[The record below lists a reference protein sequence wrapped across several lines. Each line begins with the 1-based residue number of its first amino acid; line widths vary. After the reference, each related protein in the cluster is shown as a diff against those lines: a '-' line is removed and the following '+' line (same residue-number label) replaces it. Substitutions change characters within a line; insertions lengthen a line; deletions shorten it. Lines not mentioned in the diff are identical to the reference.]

1 MRTGFTD
8 YLDRLSVSPGVLL
21 LVRSACRALQI
32 LSLFLLGWLAPGTV
46 AYITCS
52 AAIQPA
58 RGIHLAPRLVHPI
71 VRHMRLAPKAFDIAH
86 PRFRASKAY
95 AWYSTAP

>member
-1 MRTGFTD
+1 MILSLVRTGFTD
-8 YLDRLSVSPGVLL
+8 HLDRLSVTGLGVL

-52 AAIQPA
+52 AAIQRA
-58 RGIHLAPRLVHPI
+58 RGIHLAPR
-71 VRHMRLAPKAFDIAH
+71 
-86 PRFRASKAY
+86 
-95 AWYSTAP
+95 